1 MQTFNS
7 VKIILKQRNGIVLNI
22 CEVENENFIEQEVN
36 HDVTNE
42 NNDLVNEDNNVINQN
57 SDVTDIERVDILR
70 TSSNLNQRES
80 PLKIVT
86 VT

>member
-1 MQTFNS
+1 M
-7 VKIILKQRNGIVLNI
+7 KQRNGIVLNI

-36 HDVTNE
+36 NDVTNE
-42 NNDLVNEDNNVINQN
+42 SNDLVNEDNDVINQN
-57 SDVTDIERVDILR
+57 SDVTDIARADILR